1 MARGRRNESSGCYTS
16 TPIRYNSTNKLTIY
30 KAKFDTITIL
40 MQTFGSQTWDTA
52 LGLQALMACNIA
64 DEVESV
70 LGKGHDYLKKAQ
82 VS

>member
-1 MARGRRNESSGCYTS
+1 
-16 TPIRYNSTNKLTIY
+16 
-30 KAKFDTITIL
+30 

-52 LGLQALMACNIA
+52 LGLQALMACNVA